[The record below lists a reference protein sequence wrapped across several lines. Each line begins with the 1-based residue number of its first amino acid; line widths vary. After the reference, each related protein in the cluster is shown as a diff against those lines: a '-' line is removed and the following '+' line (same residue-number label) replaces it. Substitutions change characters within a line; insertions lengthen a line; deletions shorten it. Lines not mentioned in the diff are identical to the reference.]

1 MYNFQI
7 ALGLISTSTR
17 SGRQTESSDQPKGT
31 NKLYP
36 QLSQDG
42 RTEEDMDTDEYGARG
57 GGAGASGSDP
67 AGTDVDRPYSKPGR
81 HQRERERSPYDKYSK
96 KTGQYGSSND
106 NDDFNFTFTFD
117 SGFVLK
123 VYKESITKVDV
134 DSIVN
139 AANDNLMHGGGVA
152 RVISKAAGYK
162 LDKESNEYVQKKGLL
177 DVSENCLTTA
187 GNLRYESVIH
197 AVGPQWHDYRNNKE
211 DCLRDLHTTVYNVL
225 RTSEKKKYRKVAM
238 SAISAGNLR

>member
-42 RTEEDMDTDEYGARG
+42 RTEEDMDTAENDGR
-57 GGAGASGSDP
+57 GAGASGRDSV
-67 AGTDVDRPYSKPGR
+67 GTDVDQPYTRPRR

-123 VYKESITKVDV
+123 VYKESITKVNV

-162 LDKESNEYVQKKGLL
+162 LDQESNEYVKRKGLL
-177 DVSENCLTTA
+177 DVGENCLTTA

-211 DCLRDLHTTVYNVL
+211 DCLRDLRKTVYNVL
-225 RTSEKKKYRKVAM
+225 RTSERKNYRTVAM
-238 SAISAGNLR
+238 SAISAGK